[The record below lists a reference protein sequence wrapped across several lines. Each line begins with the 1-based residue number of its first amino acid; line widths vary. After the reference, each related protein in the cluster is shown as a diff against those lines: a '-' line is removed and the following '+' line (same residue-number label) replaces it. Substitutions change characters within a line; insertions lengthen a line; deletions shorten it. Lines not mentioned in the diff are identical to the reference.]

1 MKKLKSRLLSI
12 LMATVM
18 LFGLLPLAAFA
29 ENNGAAGM
37 QYSDFL
43 ASLTVLEEYAD
54 VYARE
59 HSGEDATALVINYIR
74 TGVEKY
80 TSGAWT
86 AFCGPENTNFSG
98 YVAEQDT
105 ANSTTAGSLRSL
117 NEFKLPNGDAVD
129 FAHMFGAMDMAYH
142 TGNQSTADLG
152 SWAGDIADLMFC
164 AENVDIPDKVDT
176 TETDVDILAANIRTK
191 YLGVDYGTLNSVG
204 HSFTDTDLYGDMDA
218 FYLLDNEFHGCL
230 LEAVGKKDVME
241 IIRED
246 YIHFRRWRNF
256 YVVRSGRQRE
266 IIEEHTALMH
276 VLVKN
281 ETKEAHEILHMHL
294 NTENRL
300 RHIREKV
307 SPEYFIYH

>member
-1 MKKLKSRLLSI
+1 MIPQETMSSDEIYEELRNKIEKLVYLPGDKISENELCRQYGVSRHIIRTVISRLKER
-12 LMATVM
+12 M
-18 LFGLLPLAAFA
+18 L
-29 ENNGAAGM
+29 
-37 QYSDFL
+37 
-43 ASLTVLEEYAD
+43 LTVYPQRGTFVSLIDMKSVELILFI
-54 VYARE
+54 RE
-59 HSGEDATALVINYIR
+59 SVEQEAIRLLQFERQEVRDRMSEAMKACIERQRTAI
-74 TGVEKY
+74 
-80 TSGAWT
+80 S
-86 AFCGPENTNFSG
+86 EN
-98 YVAEQDT
+98 
-105 ANSTTAGSLRSL
+105 
-117 NEFKLPNGDAVD
+117 
-129 FAHMFGAMDMAYH
+129 
-142 TGNQSTADLG
+142 
-152 SWAGDIADLMFC
+152 I
-164 AENVDIPDKVDT
+164 
-176 TETDVDILAANIRTK
+176 
-191 YLGVDYGTLNSVG
+191 
-204 HSFTDTDLYGDMDA
+204 DMDA

-276 VLVKN
+276 ALVKN

>member
-1 MKKLKSRLLSI
+1 MIPQETMSSDEIYEELCNKIEKLVYLPGDKISENELCRQYGDSRHISRLKER
-12 LMATVM
+12 M
-18 LFGLLPLAAFA
+18 L
-29 ENNGAAGM
+29 
-37 QYSDFL
+37 
-43 ASLTVLEEYAD
+43 LTVYPQRGTFVSLIDMKSVELILFI
-54 VYARE
+54 RE
-59 HSGEDATALVINYIR
+59 SVEQEAIRLLQFEKQEVRDRMSEAMKACIERQRTAI
-74 TGVEKY
+74 
-80 TSGAWT
+80 S
-86 AFCGPENTNFSG
+86 EN
-98 YVAEQDT
+98 
-105 ANSTTAGSLRSL
+105 
-117 NEFKLPNGDAVD
+117 
-129 FAHMFGAMDMAYH
+129 
-142 TGNQSTADLG
+142 
-152 SWAGDIADLMFC
+152 I
-164 AENVDIPDKVDT
+164 
-176 TETDVDILAANIRTK
+176 
-191 YLGVDYGTLNSVG
+191 
-204 HSFTDTDLYGDMDA
+204 DMDA

-276 VLVKN
+276 ALVKN

>member
-1 MKKLKSRLLSI
+1 MIPQETMSSDEIYEELCNKIEKLVYLPGDKISENELCRQYGVSRHIIRTVISRLKER
-12 LMATVM
+12 M
-18 LFGLLPLAAFA
+18 L
-29 ENNGAAGM
+29 
-37 QYSDFL
+37 
-43 ASLTVLEEYAD
+43 LTVYPQRGTFVSLIDMKSVELILFI
-54 VYARE
+54 RE
-59 HSGEDATALVINYIR
+59 SVEQEAIRLLQFEKQEVRDRMSEAMKACIERQR
-74 TGVEKY
+74 TGI
-80 TSGAWT
+80 S
-86 AFCGPENTNFSG
+86 EN
-98 YVAEQDT
+98 
-105 ANSTTAGSLRSL
+105 
-117 NEFKLPNGDAVD
+117 
-129 FAHMFGAMDMAYH
+129 
-142 TGNQSTADLG
+142 
-152 SWAGDIADLMFC
+152 I
-164 AENVDIPDKVDT
+164 
-176 TETDVDILAANIRTK
+176 
-191 YLGVDYGTLNSVG
+191 
-204 HSFTDTDLYGDMDA
+204 DMDA

-276 VLVKN
+276 ALVKN

>member
-1 MKKLKSRLLSI
+1 MERSSGI
-12 LMATVM
+12 
-18 LFGLLPLAAFA
+18 LLPLFSLPSPYGIGTMGLAAYDFA
-29 ENNGAAGM
+29 DLLHAAGQRYWQM
-37 QYSDFL
+37 LPLGPTSYGDSPYQSFSSYAGNPYLIDL
-43 ASLTVLEEYAD
+43 DLLIEDGLLTEQEVRDRMSEAMKACIE
-54 VYARE
+54 RQR
-59 HSGEDATALVINYIR
+59 TAI
-74 TGVEKY
+74 
-80 TSGAWT
+80 S
-86 AFCGPENTNFSG
+86 EN
-98 YVAEQDT
+98 
-105 ANSTTAGSLRSL
+105 
-117 NEFKLPNGDAVD
+117 
-129 FAHMFGAMDMAYH
+129 
-142 TGNQSTADLG
+142 
-152 SWAGDIADLMFC
+152 I
-164 AENVDIPDKVDT
+164 
-176 TETDVDILAANIRTK
+176 
-191 YLGVDYGTLNSVG
+191 
-204 HSFTDTDLYGDMDA
+204 DMDA

-276 VLVKN
+276 ALVKN